1 MTPAPEIQLLSHYVF
16 MGTNDFLQDEYRSDI
31 KNTASQSFLEGLNH

>member
-1 MTPAPEIQLLSHYVF
+1 MQLLSHYVF

-31 KNTASQSFLEGLNH
+31 KNNQSFSEGLNHKQKITE